1 MSNSPSL
8 SGGYCHII
16 LGPMSSGKTTYLTHQ
31 LTRWAD
37 IGFSCLFISHCSD
50 IRNTAAS
57 GNGVTT
63 HNSQFKGLS
72 HKVYSCHTK
81 KLSEVDISQYEIVG
95 IDEGHFF
102 NDLYDTVRQWV
113 LEDKKT
119 IYIASLDGDSN
130 MKPYGQALDLIP
142 ISSTVEKKNAICTFC
157 LKKSRQ
163 PVPAIVTACRVTK
176 SEQNLVGGLDIYV
189 ATCLKCYDTVSI
201 ISPLDKK
208 INKKINKYDKN
219 YK

>member
-1 MSNSPSL
+1 MSNNQSL

-37 IGFSCLFISHCSD
+37 IGFNCLFISHCSD

-72 HKVYSCHTK
+72 PKVKSCHTQN
-81 KLSEVDISQYEIVG
+81 LTEVDISQIEIIG

-102 NDLYDTVRQWV
+102 PDLYDTVRQWV
-113 LEDKKT
+113 LFDKKT
-119 IYIASLDGDSN
+119 VYVASLDGDSD
-130 MKPYGQALDLIP
+130 MKPYVQALNLIP
-142 ISSTVEKKNAICTFC
+142 IASSVVKKTAICTCC
-157 LKKSRQ
+157 LKKSKQ
-163 PVPAIVTACRVTK
+163 PVPAIVTACRVHK
-176 SEQNLVGGLDIYV
+176 NEQKLVGGLDIYV
-189 ATCLKCYDTVSI
+189 ATCLECYNT
-201 ISPLDKK
+201 ISMKQ
-208 INKKINKYDKN
+208 
-219 YK
+219 